1 MSPFNQEGHYVT
13 IQDKHTPGTGEWLL
27 KSKVFQE
34 WYNGQGS
41 QVLCCTGEPGV
52 GKTYLLYVSLR

>member
-1 MSPFNQEGHYVT
+1 MSQYT
-13 IQDKHTPGTGEWLL
+13 LGTGEWLL

-34 WYNGQGS
+34 WYNGQGP

-52 GKTYLLYVSLR
+52 GKAYLLYVSFR